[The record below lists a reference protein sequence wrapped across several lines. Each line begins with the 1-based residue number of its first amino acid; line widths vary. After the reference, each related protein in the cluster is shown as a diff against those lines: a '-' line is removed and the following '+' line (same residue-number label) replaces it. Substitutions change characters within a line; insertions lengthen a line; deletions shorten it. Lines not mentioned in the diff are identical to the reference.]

1 MEMKSE
7 NRLDKPKNFS
17 LMTFFTTRYLD
28 DFLFKKHEEDSST
41 KPKGG
46 LLLIKKEKEDKK

>member
-28 DFLFKKHEEDSST
+28 DFLLKKHEEDSST
-41 KPKGG
+41 KPKVG